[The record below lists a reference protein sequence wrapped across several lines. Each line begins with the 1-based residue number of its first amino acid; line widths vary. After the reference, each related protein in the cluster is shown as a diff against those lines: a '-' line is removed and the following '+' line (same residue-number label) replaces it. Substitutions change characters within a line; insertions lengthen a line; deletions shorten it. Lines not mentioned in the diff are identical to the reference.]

1 MEAANLLSSWIIHL
15 EFYCASL
22 NWRTQLR
29 KFRLIRKMY
38 CIGINGLLINFNRKE
53 MKKALERLLSYGNVY
68 GGVRRVDGVNHSAKI
83 NDI

>member
-53 MKKALERLLSYGNVY
+53 MKKASLSHRSVY